1 MPCAVDWS
9 PERRLV
15 ICHVGGRVS
24 GDAVCDAIDE
34 VATRLQGE
42 NGAVNVCWDAQG
54 IESLTVSPTELAH
67 IVQRMNRFTE
77 RHPMAV
83 QSSWPR
89 APGIRRWQS
98 CSSER
103 DPPADVDEP
112 LSRRWRGVSLD
123 G

>member
-54 IESLTVSPTELAH
+54 RIANGESNGARSHRAAH
-67 IVQRMNRFTE
+67 
-77 RHPMAV
+77 
-83 QSSWPR
+83 
-89 APGIRRWQS
+89 
-98 CSSER
+98 
-103 DPPADVDEP
+103 EP
-112 LSRRWRGVSLD
+112 VY
-123 G
+123 